1 MKSHFHNLSLIL
13 LLAGYAGGNVSV
25 ANDND
30 NDNTAGNPAAV
41 TVSFDEVVEQIRQHK
56 SWQILDARSNQ
67 KGSGFR
73 YRFKLMNSSGQVRII
88 LIDPKNPNLGY
99 LEQ

>member
-1 MKSHFHNLSLIL
+1 MKSHFHNLSLVL
-13 LLAGYAGGNVSV
+13 LLAVYAGGNISV
-25 ANDND
+25 ADD
-30 NDNTAGNPAAV
+30 NDNTAANTAAV

-56 SWQILDARSNQ
+56 SWQILDARSKQ
-67 KGSGFR
+67 KGSVSR

>member
-1 MKSHFHNLSLIL
+1 MKSNFHNLSLVL

-30 NDNTAGNPAAV
+30 NAAGNPAAV

-56 SWQILDARSNQ
+56 SWQILDARSKQ

-88 LIDPKNPNLGY
+88 LIDPKNPNFGY

>member
-1 MKSHFHNLSLIL
+1 M

-25 ANDND
+25 AND

>member
-1 MKSHFHNLSLIL
+1 MKSHFHNLSLVL

-56 SWQILDARSNQ
+56 SWQILDARSKQ
-67 KGSGFR
+67 KGSGFS

>member
-1 MKSHFHNLSLIL
+1 M